1 MTTDYDAGGANPS
14 YQGYDYQK
22 LVTVWVA
29 LKLMFGPG
37 ASTDRIT
44 VEPASHDDIK
54 ADLNVPLDAA
64 EANLIVAAADELHI
78 QIKFR
83 GAGAWSPKEFAGV
96 VNDKPTK
103 GSRGPEPRARAK
115 ALMLANAKRRY
126 VFITNASVDGTLAS
140 GRVDRVLSQSF
151 LALAISLSVAYIFFL
166 PEAAQVRAR

>member
-54 ADLNVPLDAA
+54 ACLLY
-64 EANLIVAAADELHI
+64 
-78 QIKFR
+78 
-83 GAGAWSPKEFAGV
+83 
-96 VNDKPTK
+96 T
-103 GSRGPEPRARAK
+103 SRC
-115 ALMLANAKRRY
+115 
-126 VFITNASVDGTLAS
+126 V
-140 GRVDRVLSQSF
+140 
-151 LALAISLSVAYIFFL
+151 
-166 PEAAQVRAR
+166 